1 MVNLVVQKLKVA
13 GGLEVLT
20 WGQLKLGLLLLDV
33 LNYASFILSLACEV
47 SR

>member
-20 WGQLKLGLLLLDV
+20 WGQLKLGLVLLDV
-33 LNYASFILSLACEV
+33 ACRLFSFSTMLPSY
-47 SR
+47 